1 MVIYIMNKKQ
11 KPLDRTDYRIL
22 EILQKNGRI
31 TNVELAGQVHLSPP
45 PCLERVKRLERE
57 GYIEK
62 YVGILNPYK
71 LDAGLLAFIQV
82 TLHSTASKDLEKFNS
97 AVISLE
103 QVQECHMVSGGFDYL
118 VKVRTSDMRAYRD
131 FLGHE
136 LADIAN
142 VRETHTYV
150 VMQEVKVDNSLAIN
164 LSRKKSAYSGSING

>member
-1 MVIYIMNKKQ
+1 MAKKH

-22 EILQKNGRI
+22 DILQRNGRI
-31 TNVELAGQVHLSPP
+31 TNVDLAEQVHLSPP

-71 LDAGLLAFIQV
+71 LNAGLLAFIQV
-82 TLHSTASKDLEKFNS
+82 TLHSTASTDLEKFNR
-97 AVISLE
+97 AVTSLD

-118 VKVRTSDMRAYRD
+118 IKVRASDMQDYRH

-136 LADIAN
+136 LADIPN

-150 VMQEVKVDNSLAIN
+150 VMQEVKVESSIAL
-164 LSRKKSAYSGSING
+164 GS

>member
-1 MVIYIMNKKQ
+1 MAKKL

-22 EILQKNGRI
+22 DILQRNGRI
-31 TNVELAGQVHLSPP
+31 TNVDLAEKVHLSPP

-71 LDAGLLAFIQV
+71 LNAGLLAFIQV
-82 TLHSTASKDLEKFNS
+82 TLHSTASTDLEKFNR
-97 AVISLE
+97 AVTSLD

-118 VKVRTSDMRAYRD
+118 IKVRSSDMQDYRH

-136 LADIAN
+136 LADIPN

-150 VMQEVKVDNSLAIN
+150 VMQEVKVES
-164 LSRKKSAYSGSING
+164 SIALGP

>member
-1 MVIYIMNKKQ
+1 MSKKS

-22 EILQKNGRI
+22 EILQKHGRI
-31 TNVELAGQVHLSPP
+31 TNVDLAEQVHLSPP

-71 LDAGLLAFIQV
+71 LNAGLLAFIQV
-82 TLHSTASKDLEKFNS
+82 TLHSTASHDLEIFNN
-97 AVISLE
+97 AVSSLE

-118 VKVRTSDMRAYRD
+118 IKVRASDMQAYRN

-136 LADIAN
+136 LAAIPN

-150 VMQEVKVDNSLAIN
+150 VMQEVKVES
-164 LSRKKSAYSGSING
+164 SILLRE

>member
-1 MVIYIMNKKQ
+1 MKTRV
-11 KPLDRTDYRIL
+11 LDRIDYRIL
-22 EILQKNGRI
+22 GHLQENGRV
-31 TNVELAGQVHLSPP
+31 TNADLARFVNLSPT

-71 LDAGLLAFIQV
+71 LNAGLLAFIQV
-82 TLHSTASKDLEKFNS
+82 TLHSTASKDLEQFND
-97 AVISLE
+97 AVSSLE

-118 VKVRTSDMRAYRD
+118 VKVRTSDMQAYRN

-136 LADIAN
+136 LADIPN

-150 VMQEVKVDNSLAIN
+150 VMQEVKVESSIAI
-164 LSRKKSAYSGSING
+164 GP

>member
-1 MVIYIMNKKQ
+1 MSKKQ
-11 KPLDRTDYRIL
+11 KSLDRIDYRIL
-22 EILQKNGRI
+22 EILQHNGRI
-31 TNVELAGQVHLSPP
+31 TNVDLAEQVHLSPP

-71 LDAGLLAFIQV
+71 LNAGLLAFIQV
-82 TLHSTASKDLEKFNS
+82 TLHSTASKDLEKFNK
-97 AVISLE
+97 AVGGLA

-118 VKVRTSDMRAYRD
+118 IKVRASDMQAYRH

-136 LADIAN
+136 LADIPN

-150 VMQEVKVDNSLAIN
+150 VMQEVKVESSIPL
-164 LSRKKSAYSGSING
+164 GS

>member
-1 MVIYIMNKKQ
+1 MSKKQ
-11 KPLDRTDYRIL
+11 KSLDRIDYRIL
-22 EILQKNGRI
+22 EILQNNGRI
-31 TNVELAGQVHLSPP
+31 TNVDLAEQVHLSPP

-71 LDAGLLAFIQV
+71 LGASLLAFIQV
-82 TLHSTASKDLEKFNS
+82 TLHSTASKDLEKFNQ
-97 AVISLE
+97 AVRQLG

-118 VKVRTSDMRAYRD
+118 IKVRASDMQAYRD

-136 LADIAN
+136 LADIPN

-150 VMQEVKVDNSLAIN
+150 VMQEVKVESSIPLAT
-164 LSRKKSAYSGSING
+164 

>member
-1 MVIYIMNKKQ
+1 MSKKQ

-31 TNVELAGQVHLSPP
+31 TNVDLAEQVHLSPP

-71 LDAGLLAFIQV
+71 LNAGLLAFIQV

-97 AVISLE
+97 AVTSLD

-118 VKVRTSDMRAYRD
+118 IKVRASDMQAYRN

-136 LADIAN
+136 LADIPN

-150 VMQEVKVDNSLAIN
+150 VMQEVKVES
-164 LSRKKSAYSGSING
+164 SIAMQY

>member
-1 MVIYIMNKKQ
+1 MSKKQ
-11 KPLDRTDYRIL
+11 KSLDRTDYRIL
-22 EILQKNGRI
+22 EILQQNGRI
-31 TNVELAGQVHLSPP
+31 TNVDLAEQVHLSPP

-71 LDAGLLAFIQV
+71 LNAGLLAFIQV
-82 TLHSTASKDLEKFNS
+82 TLHSTASKDLEKFNRS
-97 AVISLE
+97 VTSLR

-118 VKVRTSDMRAYRD
+118 IKVRASDMQDYRH

-136 LADIAN
+136 LADIPN

-150 VMQEVKVDNSLAIN
+150 VMQEVKVES
-164 LSRKKSAYSGSING
+164 SIALDA

>member
-1 MVIYIMNKKQ
+1 M
-11 KPLDRTDYRIL
+11 DRTDHRIL
-22 EILQKNGRI
+22 DILQRNGRI
-31 TNVELAGQVHLSPP
+31 TNVDLAEKVHLSPP

-71 LDAGLLAFIQV
+71 LNAGLLAFIQV
-82 TLHSTASKDLEKFNS
+82 TLHSTASKDLEKFNQ
-97 AVISLE
+97 AVAGLE

-118 VKVRTSDMRAYRD
+118 IKVRASDMQAYRD

-136 LADIAN
+136 LADIPN

-150 VMQEVKVDNSLAIN
+150 VMQEVKVES
-164 LSRKKSAYSGSING
+164 SIPLEV

>member
-1 MVIYIMNKKQ
+1 MSKKH
-11 KPLDRTDYRIL
+11 KALDRTDYRIL
-22 EILQKNGRI
+22 ETLQRNGRI
-31 TNVELAGQVHLSPP
+31 TNVDLAEQVHLSPP

-71 LDAGLLAFIQV
+71 LNAGLLAFIQV
-82 TLHSTASKDLEKFNS
+82 TLHSTASKDLEKFNL
-97 AVISLE
+97 AVAGLA

-118 VKVRTSDMRAYRD
+118 IKVRASDMQAYRD

-136 LADIAN
+136 LADIPN

-150 VMQEVKVDNSLAIN
+150 VMQEVKVESSIPLAT
-164 LSRKKSAYSGSING
+164 

>member
-1 MVIYIMNKKQ
+1 MVKKH

-22 EILQKNGRI
+22 DILQRNGRI
-31 TNVELAGQVHLSPP
+31 TNVNLAEKVHLSPP

-71 LDAGLLAFIQV
+71 LNAGLLAFIQV
-82 TLHSTASKDLEKFNS
+82 TLHSTASTDLEKFNR
-97 AVISLE
+97 AVTSLD

-118 VKVRTSDMRAYRD
+118 IKVRASDMQDYRH

-136 LADIAN
+136 LADIPN

-150 VMQEVKVDNSLAIN
+150 VMQEVKVES
-164 LSRKKSAYSGSING
+164 SIALDL

>member
-1 MVIYIMNKKQ
+1 MSKKK

-22 EILQKNGRI
+22 EILQNNGRI
-31 TNVELAGQVHLSPP
+31 TNVDLAERVHLSPP

-71 LDAGLLAFIQV
+71 LNAGLLAFIQV
-82 TLHSTASKDLEKFNS
+82 TLHSTATEDLEKFNRS
-97 AVISLE
+97 VTSLG

-118 VKVRTSDMRAYRD
+118 IKVRASDMQDYRN

-136 LADIAN
+136 LADIPN

-150 VMQEVKVDNSLAIN
+150 VMQEVKVKNNVPI
-164 LSRKKSAYSGSING
+164 KF

>member
-1 MVIYIMNKKQ
+1 MSKKQ

-31 TNVELAGQVHLSPP
+31 TNVDLAEQVHLSPP

-71 LDAGLLAFIQV
+71 LNAGLLAFIQV

-97 AVISLE
+97 AVTSLD

-118 VKVRTSDMRAYRD
+118 IKVRASDMQAYRS

-136 LADIAN
+136 LADIPN

-150 VMQEVKVDNSLAIN
+150 VMQEVKVES
-164 LSRKKSAYSGSING
+164 SIAMQY